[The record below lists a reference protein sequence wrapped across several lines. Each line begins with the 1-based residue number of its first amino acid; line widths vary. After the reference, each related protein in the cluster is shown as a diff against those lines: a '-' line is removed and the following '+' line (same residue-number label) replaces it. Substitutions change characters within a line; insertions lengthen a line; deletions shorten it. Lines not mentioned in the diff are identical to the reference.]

1 MHYIQCDANMWC
13 HMASVV
19 LFSWWIYKQG
29 FLMILQL
36 DICGWI
42 WYNNECN
49 TIARKLE
56 LGSDFKLPEDTYIS
70 SLRVELRDIFCEF
83 IGEMWSRYIGSAFRY
98 HLYHSRYCLHK
109 HFLILK
115 CLILDWNFPCNFPL
129 GNGHEALK
137 LICKAHY
144 VSPLGILYCFII

>member
-1 MHYIQCDANMWC
+1 MPTCDAIWHQWSFSHGEFINMDC
-13 HMASVV
+13 
-19 LFSWWIYKQG
+19 
-29 FLMILQL
+29 LMLLQL

-42 WYNNECN
+42 WYDNECN

-70 SLRVELRDIFCEF
+70 SVRVELREIFCEF
-83 IGEMWSRYIGSAFRY
+83 IGEMWSRYIGSALWY
-98 HLYHSRYCLHK
+98 HLYHPRYCLHR

-137 LICKAHY
+137 LICKTHY
-144 VSPLGILYCFII
+144 VSPLGILYFGNTSFII